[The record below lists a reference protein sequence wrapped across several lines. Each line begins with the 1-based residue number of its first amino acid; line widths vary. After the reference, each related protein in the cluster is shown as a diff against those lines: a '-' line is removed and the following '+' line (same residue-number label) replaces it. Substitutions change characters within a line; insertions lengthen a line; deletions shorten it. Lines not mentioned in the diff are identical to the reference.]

1 VLRLFGGAGVAWGL
15 GVLSLIVWLAM
26 LVVTVLVVYWI
37 WVIQDRSNRMA
48 QELAEIKALLQERKE
63 S

>member
-1 VLRLFGGAGVAWGL
+1 MLKFGGGGLLAGL
-15 GVLSLIVWLAM
+15 GLVSLLIWLAM

-48 QELAEIKALLQERKE
+48 HELSEIKALLQERR
-63 S
+63 SQ